1 MMETVLTSNIDN
13 IALCAAYLSKNIEFV
28 VNDIEPKRK
37 TVFSQCANSIMVM
50 ILSRYHRGLL
60 VDCVIET
67 GTALAELALLKLMH
81 MQSQEIVNYIG
92 KKDREFAEW
101 VNGCLMDFIA
111 KAARKYQERNSSQ
124 LSGVLPS

>member
-1 MMETVLTSNIDN
+1 METELNSSIDN
-13 IALCAAYLSKNIEFV
+13 VALCAAYLSKNIEFIA
-28 VNDIEPKRK
+28 NDIEPKKK
-37 TVFSQCANSIMVM
+37 TVFSQSANSIMFI
-50 ILSRYHRGLL
+50 ILPRYHRGLK

-81 MQSQEIVNYIG
+81 VQSQELVSYIG
-92 KKDREFAEW
+92 KKDRNFADW

-124 LSGVLPS
+124 LSGVLSS